1 MFALASSLACSTFA
15 APVVIAP
22 DVPVIAAASTGAA
35 FPRAARLLQPDDF
48 VRALKTRAHRGRFI
62 WVYRRAELGS
72 GSQAPRPRL
81 GLMIGKKNARTA
93 VLRNAVKRRIREQF
107 RLRQSE
113 LPVSQYVVRLS
124 IAITTKDVSAV
135 IAEWTGALEHDIAK
149 LAAAKSVRAVAQA
162 TSASHSVNT

>member
-1 MFALASSLACSTFA
+1 MSALAFA
-15 APVVIAP
+15 APAAS
-22 DVPVIAAASTGAA
+22 DLPVIAAAPTGAA
-35 FPRAARLLQPDDF
+35 FPRAARLLQPEDF

-149 LAAAKSVRAVAQA
+149 LAAAKSVRAVAPT
-162 TSASHSVNT
+162 TSASHSVNA